1 MLAKRF
7 NKIINIIGL
16 HEQAGFTSGCSCVDA
31 TAALKITLQNLT
43 CAGHEAYVLFV
54 DIIKAFDSVNR
65 DMLWK
70 ILAKYGIPENMIQ
83 TIKKMY
89 TDIHVTLQV
98 SKEKEEFMSTSG
110 VKQGDNLAPLLFLFV
125 IQAAIEMM
133 QESWPTKLPDL
144 QYSPNEWDPKTG
156 TLKQPSSLTH

>member
-7 NKIINIIGL
+7 NKIINVIGL
-16 HEQAGFTSGCSCVDA
+16 HEQVGFTSGHRCVDA

-54 DIIKAFDSVNR
+54 DIINAFDSVNR

-70 ILAKYGIPENMIQ
+70 ILAKYGIPENMIW

-89 TDIHVTLQV
+89 TDIRVTLQV

-125 IQAAIEMM
+125 IQAAVEMM

-144 QYSPNEWDPKTG
+144 QYSQNE
-156 TLKQPSSLTH
+156 

>member
-16 HEQAGFTSGCSCVDA
+16 HEQVGFMSGCGCVDA
-31 TAALKITLQNLT
+31 TAALKIMLQNLT

-70 ILAKYGIPENMIQ
+70 ILAKYGIPENMIR

-98 SKEKEEFMSTSG
+98 GKENEEFMSTSG
-110 VKQGDNLAPLLFLFV
+110 VKQGNNLAPFSSFLSF
-125 IQAAIEMM
+125 
-133 QESWPTKLPDL
+133 KLPL
-144 QYSPNEWDPKTG
+144 KRCKNPGQLNFQTSSIAQMNG
-156 TLKQPSSLTH
+156 TQKLEH